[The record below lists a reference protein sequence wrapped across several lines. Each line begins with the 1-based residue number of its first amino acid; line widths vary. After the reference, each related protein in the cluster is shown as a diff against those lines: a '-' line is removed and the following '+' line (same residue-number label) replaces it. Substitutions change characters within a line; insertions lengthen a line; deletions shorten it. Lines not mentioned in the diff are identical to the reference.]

1 MYEMI
6 THFQWKPLFKQTNLP
21 GWRVS
26 FYFKGIHYDAVYHK
40 NGEIEWGTS
49 TPALADEEQ
58 IRSHIH
64 ELMLFH
70 VYDG

>member
-1 MYEMI
+1 MNEMI

-26 FYFKGIHYDAVYHK
+26 FYFKGTHFDAIYHK
-40 NGEIEWGTS
+40 NGEIEWGTTS
-49 TPALADEEQ
+49 PASEDEEI

>member
-1 MYEMI
+1 MI
-6 THFQWKPLFKQTNLP
+6 THFQWKPLFKQANLP

-26 FYFKGIHYDAVYHK
+26 FYFKGNRYDALYHK
-40 NGEIEWGTS
+40 NGEIEWEKAS
-49 TPALADEEQ
+49 PAAEDEEA
-58 IRSHIH
+58 IRSQIH